1 MEYIIKQF
9 AAAEAAGASEGNL
22 FLSIGIDWKLLALQ
36 ALAFLILLMI
46 LKKFVYPPLVGVLEK
61 RDADLRASAD
71 AAMEA
76 ERHAAEAQE
85 ETSKLLEQ
93 AKQEAAEI
101 VATARDEASNM
112 VETAQKKAEAKTD
125 AMLNS
130 AREEISKE
138 VAGAKRQLE
147 SETLELVALATG
159 KVLEEKVDTKKDG
172 QLIEKAL
179 KEAK

>member
-1 MEYIIKQF
+1 MEYIITQF
-9 AAAEAAGASEGNL
+9 AATDATAGGEDLLS
-22 FLSIGIDWKLLALQ
+22 SIGIDWRLLALQ
-36 ALAFLILLMI
+36 ALAFLILLAI

-85 ETSKLLEQ
+85 MTSELLEK
-93 AKQEAAEI
+93 AKQEAADI
-101 VATARDEASNM
+101 VATARDEATAM
-112 VETAQKKAEAKTD
+112 VESAQAKAETKAD
-125 AMLNS
+125 ALLNS

-138 VAGAKRQLE
+138 VASAKKELE
-147 SETLELVALATG
+147 SGALELVALATG
-159 KVLEEKVDTKKDG
+159 KVLDEKVDTKKDG
-172 QLIEKAL
+172 QLIAKAL